1 MDAMEARMAA
11 MEAHMEAM
19 EAQMEGD
26 MAEMSSMDE
35 RGGGGWFKRLK
46 KRGYS
51 GDSEDGLTHVIVD
64 TDVDTDDQMAIAYLL
79 AQPDIKVLAITVG
92 CNGWSQQWA
101 GVMSIMRLTKYFG
114 QPDIPVAF
122 SPLYNPD
129 TQLNLNEPNGLP
141 DPTLLAGKGNFLSE
155 FVGLPFNIRPPSW
168 MYTGQL
174 LKQTLSKSRKQVDI
188 LALGP
193 LTNLAH
199 FLQESPK
206 LFKSKVKR
214 IYNSGGTVVSRSSDP
229 TDKVWPYSA
238 PNTSFTGNPPDTE
251 WNIFSDPV
259 AANSVLSFGVSI
271 VLATS
276 TYTDGMQFYLNDTD
290 FIPSSCDSD
299 KADVLTK
306 MVTTLPTADGEDP
319 DDLRYWDESAMVLF
333 VQMLRNGGKAE
344 AAVCTEWDKKRFA
357 VMLEAGNNA
366 SVSGGQYARL
376 LQNEFGQEATECLTG
391 NLTEFK
397 LAYFEGFCSR

>member
-1 MDAMEARMAA
+1 
-11 MEAHMEAM
+11 
-19 EAQMEGD
+19 
-26 MAEMSSMDE
+26 
-35 RGGGGWFKRLK
+35 
-46 KRGYS
+46 
-51 GDSEDGLTHVIVD
+51 
-64 TDVDTDDQMAIAYLL
+64 
-79 AQPDIKVLAITVG
+79 
-92 CNGWSQQWA
+92 
-101 GVMSIMRLTKYFG
+101 
-114 QPDIPVAF
+114 
-122 SPLYNPD
+122 
-129 TQLNLNEPNGLP
+129 
-141 DPTLLAGKGNFLSE
+141 
-155 FVGLPFNIRPPSW
+155 

-174 LKQTLSKSRKQVDI
+174 LKQTLSKSRKPVDI

-206 LFKSKVKR
+206 LFELKVKR
-214 IYNSGGTVVSRSSDP
+214 IYNSGGTVVSRDSDP

-238 PNTSFTGNPPDTE
+238 PDTSFTGNPPDTE

-276 TYTDGMQFYLNDTD
+276 TYTEGMQFYLNDTD

-299 KADVLTK
+299 RADVLTK

-344 AAVCTEWDKKRFA
+344 AAVCEEWDTKRFA
-357 VMLEAGNNA
+357 VDRK
-366 SVSGGQYARL
+366 SVV
-376 LQNEFGQEATECLTG
+376 
-391 NLTEFK
+391 
-397 LAYFEGFCSR
+397 